1 MDISWYREKIKHV
14 KPYEGV
20 HWSIKVDKMS
30 NTQVMAIYHSFKE
43 KGKFDKQKGKK
54 KEKDIYYQYT
64 IFDYMGGI

>member
-1 MDISWYREKIKHV
+1 
-14 KPYEGV
+14 
-20 HWSIKVDKMS
+20 
-30 NTQVMAIYHSFKE
+30 MAIYHSFKE